1 MESHANPTRKIVFL
15 TFVIIIQGWESTS
28 SGNNIGQP
36 WSQAY
41 IRHTGSMGK
50 YSAIKD
56 LNLATVVMHGSQ
68 IYSSEDWSRDIN
80 GIHQLQ
86 GIVGEEI
93 KVGCRMV
100 NRTTHKKASQITI
113 LVTPTSKS
121 TKVCTSRELDCWYN
135 FTLVRT
141 IEVVCLWAYDTIGL
155 SFKFKIN
162 AVARPVTTVPVTT
175 VTHHKKDTQPT
186 SALKLKPRVYEIG
199 PYVIR
204 NTGQQQMLFNP
215 EWSLKQVKLQ
225 MQHNVS
231 EIQPACSL
239 FLQTSYKGWTT
250 WLHKRRIPRDLT
262 GILGTGLGVLN
273 SIDSEVIMNKLAT
286 STADLTKLQ
295 QPLRSSLLALGTHQW
310 LVSKV
315 VPDWEKI
322 NIGDHKLIIDALDGL
337 QSNVSLAL
345 SCIQAQ
351 LWMQSVTASIIREGE
366 EGTFPTEIRK
376 IIWDNANDFEKKLQS
391 WWNLVNF
398 TYDPT
403 TNMVT
408 AFVLTIRNAIIYE
421 IHPIVAL
428 GINLGGTLLYPLEH
442 RAWARKVK
450 NEWQTVDLES
460 CIVREQQG
468 FICESNAINAQ
479 DICLDTDQ
487 KVCHFEVHPNTDL
500 KTILIYAGKGCVCLR
515 TACSF
520 ISVGDTEVDTRNH
533 SNFCVC
539 NFTEITGCD
548 FNYSAP
554 VISHQNFKSDY
565 TLIHELVPTPIGMDL
580 TQTKKL
586 LQHQDLMRILEEIK
600 INGQETLIT
609 VHHDVDEIKGVLK
622 RVEKDGEHK
631 WWDTLFGWS
640 PTATGIL
647 NTLCHPII
655 VLLILSLISI
665 VLSIVLYVLNWRMMK
680 RIRHLMRAQQHR
692 QQIETGKNLIKN
704 LERNG
709 II

>member
-1 MESHANPTRKIVFL
+1 
-15 TFVIIIQGWESTS
+15 
-28 SGNNIGQP
+28 
-36 WSQAY
+36 
-41 IRHTGSMGK
+41 
-50 YSAIKD
+50 
-56 LNLATVVMHGSQ
+56 
-68 IYSSEDWSRDIN
+68 
-80 GIHQLQ
+80 
-86 GIVGEEI
+86 
-93 KVGCRMV
+93 MV
-100 NRTTHKKASQITI
+100 NGTAHKKASQITI
-113 LVTPTSKS
+113 SVTPTNKS
-121 TKVCTSRELDCWYN
+121 RKVCTSRELDCWHN
-135 FTLVRT
+135 FTLVQT

-186 SALKLKPRVYEIG
+186 PALKLKPRIYEIG

-215 EWSLKQVKLQ
+215 EWSLKQVELQ
-225 MQHNVS
+225 IQNNVS
-231 EIQPACSL
+231 EIQPACSP
-239 FLQTSYKGWTT
+239 FLRTSYEGWTT
-250 WLHKRRIPRDLT
+250 WLRKRTAATFQRRISRDLT
-262 GILGTGLGVLN
+262 GVLGTGLGVLN
-273 SIDSEVIMNKLAT
+273 SIDSEIIMNKLAT
-286 STADLTKLQ
+286 SAADLTKLR

-315 VPDWEKI
+315 LPDWERI
-322 NIGDHKLIIDALDGL
+322 NIGDHKLIIDALGGL
-337 QSNVSLAL
+337 QSNISLAL

-366 EGTFPTEIRK
+366 EGIFPTEIRK
-376 IIWDNANDFEKKLQS
+376 IIWNNANDFEKKLQS

-403 TNMVT
+403 TNTVT
-408 AFVLTIRNAIIYE
+408 TFVLTICNASIYV
-421 IHPIVAL
+421 IHPVVAL
-428 GINLGGTLLYPLEH
+428 GLNHDGTLLYPSEH

-468 FICESNAINAQ
+468 FICENNAISAQ

-487 KVCHFEVHPNTDL
+487 KVCHFEVRPNADL
-500 KTILIYAGKGCVCLR
+500 KTILIYTGKGCVCLR
-515 TACSF
+515 TACTF

-539 NFTEITGCD
+539 NFTKITGCD

-554 VISHQNFKSDY
+554 VISHQIFKSNY
-565 TLIHELVPTPIGMDL
+565 TLIHELVPTSIGMDL
-580 TQTKKL
+580 TLTKKL
-586 LQHQDLMRILEEIK
+586 LQHQGLIRILEEIK
-600 INGQETLIT
+600 NNGQETLIT
-609 VHHDVDEIKGVLK
+609 VHHDVDKIKEVLK

-647 NTLCHPII
+647 NNLCHPII

-665 VLSIVLYVLNWRMMK
+665 VLSIVLYVLNWRMIKQM
-680 RIRHLMRAQQHR
+680 RHLIYAHQLR
-692 QQIETGKNLIKN
+692 QQIEAGKNLIKN